1 MKGVIFTQFL
11 EMVETNYGY
20 PLVDALIEETQVA
33 SGGAYTS
40 VGTYPHT
47 EMVALVSELSA
58 KTGIPISTL
67 LNSYGKYLFSTFTTN
82 YGHFFEEVTS
92 AFDMLESI
100 ESYIHV
106 EVKKLY
112 PDAELPSFKTTRLN
126 NSTLE
131 MIYLSE
137 RKMSDLAEGLIE
149 STFNHFDEKVVIQK
163 VFLDEEGKIVRF
175 VLQKL

>member
-58 KTGIPISTL
+58 KTGIPTSTL
-67 LNSYGKYLFSTFTTN
+67 LNSYGKYLFSTFKAN

-126 NSTLE
+126 SSTLE